1 MRNGNKKAHMKM
13 IFTTTKPDA
22 EMPRVKASF
31 LSGAKNTNKNKM
43 NSLLHQFVH
52 KSLFIAFIL
61 LLRK

>member
-1 MRNGNKKAHMKM
+1 MLM

-43 NSLLHQFVH
+43 NSLSHEFVY
-52 KSLFIAFIL
+52 K
-61 LLRK
+61 